1 MFTQAL
7 GRIFAVVAL
16 VGLVGVLIVLGAFF
30 VECAS
35 WGQCPEVT
43 QLFAPKPPQKPATP

>member
-16 VGLVGVLIVLGAFF
+16 VGLVGLLIVIGAFF
-30 VECAS
+30 MECAS